1 MWCYSSPKEQLLGHV
16 LSSSQVKEGDIVEVD
31 TVLKPGEDSREG
43 SLVKRGRVV
52 VKEIG
57 PQTKK
62 GGYHLTLIRYK
73 QYALFRR
80 NFSSWTLQI
89 SEHFC
94 EACNYHKF

>member
-1 MWCYSSPKEQLLGHV
+1 M
-16 LSSSQVKEGDIVEVD
+16 IEVD
-31 TVLKPGEDSREG
+31 TILKPGDDSREG

-62 GGYHLTLIRYK
+62 GGYHLTLVRYK

-80 NFSSWTLQI
+80 NFSSWTSQI
-89 SEHFC
+89 SEHYRETYNC
-94 EACNYHKF
+94 HKFW